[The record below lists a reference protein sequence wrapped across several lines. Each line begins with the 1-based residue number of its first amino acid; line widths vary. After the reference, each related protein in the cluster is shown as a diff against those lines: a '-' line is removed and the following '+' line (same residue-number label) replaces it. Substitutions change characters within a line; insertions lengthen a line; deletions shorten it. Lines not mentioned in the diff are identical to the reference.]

1 MAHLKL
7 KVDAGSA
14 SCIVPYHSALEA
26 LASLERE
33 AAKGAQI
40 RSRIKWVE
48 EGETSS
54 SNFLRLEKK
63 RAVDRWI
70 PALRESRG
78 SVVSSP
84 DGLCHTLNSFYSDL
98 FSSVPTDSVIQSSL
112 LSNLPSSLP
121 CNQARLCEGLLTPD
135 ECLSALKV
143 MARNKAPGLDGFP
156 AEFYLRFWDVL
167 GADLVSVLNSLFPY
181 SELVRSNDHHKPY
194 NIKPSF
200 HNYSI

>member
-48 EGETSS
+48 EGETLS

-98 FSSVPTDSVIQSSL
+98 ISVVI
-112 LSNLPSSLP
+112 
-121 CNQARLCEGLLTPD
+121 
-135 ECLSALKV
+135 
-143 MARNKAPGLDGFP
+143 
-156 AEFYLRFWDVL
+156 
-167 GADLVSVLNSLFPY
+167 LVSRASLSRASPRYPPFLSMPTTR
-181 SELVRSNDHHKPY
+181 RS
-194 NIKPSF
+194 F
-200 HNYSI
+200 